1 MTARDLSPY
10 LRRLNDH
17 CARAL
22 ADAASLCE
30 MRAHRDIEVEHWL
43 IKLLEL
49 GDGDL
54 VAIVRAYELDAESIW
69 NDLLGSIDGLPHELR
84 GKPRLSPRLGQLLEA
99 AWLRASLDADQP
111 SIRSGHLLA
120 ALADTPHL
128 LRALHAWP
136 LLSVSAR
143 QIERLM
149 PKLDRIS
156 VEAPATETRE
166 RSEHRKSIATAG
178 SNVAFR
184 ADATAVPA
192 VPPVSAASAVSA
204 ESAASTMPAASAA
217 PARRDAVSDAT
228 PHVTDTTHA
237 TSAALQ
243 RFTVDITQKARDGKI
258 DPVFGR
264 DVEIR
269 QMVDILARRRKNNPI
284 LVGEPGVGK
293 TALVEGLALRIAE
306 GDVPS
311 IIRDVSV
318 LALDLGLLQA
328 GARVKGEFEQ
338 RLKNVIEAVQQSA
351 TPILLFIDEA
361 HTLIGAGNMAGGADA
376 ANLLKPAL
384 ARGELRTIAATT
396 WSEYK
401 QYFER
406 DAALERRFQMI
417 KVDEPDDDN
426 ACLMLRGLKLRYAQH
441 HGVHIT
447 DAAVGAAVRLSR
459 RYLTG
464 RQLPD
469 KAVDLLDTAAARVRM
484 TMDATPIAISTRH
497 AQRAALEVERTAL
510 MQDQGL
516 TSVELDERL
525 TDIDA
530 ELAALALELEQ
541 LDRAFAQQKE
551 AATTLA
557 TLRAQ
562 WHAAADPSARGDL
575 RQSIKAAHEVMAQRG
590 ADALIHAEVDE
601 AAIARVIADWTGV
614 PVGSLL
620 SDELATLLDLEARLG
635 RVVVGQDDALAALG
649 KTLRAAKAG
658 MKADDAPLGVFLLVG
673 PSGVGKTETARAL
686 ADLMFGGERSLIT
699 INLSEYHEAH
709 TVSQLKGSPPGYV
722 GYGQGGILTEAVRQR
737 PYSVILLD
745 EVEKAH
751 RDVLNLF
758 YQVFDRGFMRDGEG
772 RVIDFRNTVILM
784 TSNLGSEQ
792 IIEATGA
799 ITQFDRDVSAGML
812 TEAIRPLLV
821 EHFQPALLARFQTV
835 PYRPLSAEALVAIVR
850 MKLDKVAQRIARR
863 FGVPLVCDDTLVAE
877 LVRACQSP
885 DAGARNIDSLLDQQI
900 LPVLSRELLVR
911 VANQQ
916 VPDGIRVS
924 FSDGDGDGIAVTFDM
939 ANGVHAEVNA

>member
-1 MTARDLSPY
+1 MTQRDLSPF

-30 MRAHRDIEVEHWL
+30 TRAHRDIEVEHWL

-54 VAIVRAYELDAESIW
+54 VAIVRRYELDVDAIW
-69 NDLLGSIDGLPHELR
+69 SGLLAAIDRFPHEMR
-84 GKPRLSPRLGQLLEA
+84 GKPALSQRLGTWLEA
-99 AWLRASLDADQP
+99 AWMRASLEEGAT
-111 SIRSGHLLA
+111 SIRSAHLFA
-120 ALADTPHL
+120 ALADAPHL
-128 LRALHAWP
+128 LRAPDAWP
-136 LLSVSAR
+136 LLSVSAT
-143 QIERLM
+143 QIDRLRAE
-149 PKLDRIS
+149 LDRVS
-156 VEAPATETRE
+156 VEAT
-166 RSEHRKSIATAG
+166 HIDG
-178 SNVAFR
+178 DGN
-184 ADATAVPA
+184 
-192 VPPVSAASAVSA
+192 
-204 ESAASTMPAASAA
+204 ESASTPREPEQQA
-217 PARRDAVSDAT
+217 PK
-228 PHVTDTTHA
+228 VTHRNE
-237 TSAALQ
+237 SEALR
-243 RFTVDITQKARDGKI
+243 RFTIDITQKARDGKI

-284 LVGEPGVGK
+284 LVGDPGVGK

-306 GDVPS
+306 GDVPAA
-311 IIRDVSV
+311 IRSVSV
-318 LALDLGLLQA
+318 LTLDLGLLQA
-328 GARVKGEFEQ
+328 GAGVKGEFEQ

-361 HTLIGAGNMAGGADA
+361 HTLIGAGNTAGGADA

-406 DAALERRFQMI
+406 DAALERRFQMV
-417 KVDEPDDDN
+417 KVDEPDDDR
-426 ACLMLRGLKLRYAQH
+426 ACLMLRGLKERYASH

-484 TMDATPIAISTRH
+484 SMDATPIAMSTCI
-497 AQRAALEVERTAL
+497 AERAALDVERTAL
-510 MQDQGL
+510 VQDQGA
-516 TSVELDERL
+516 TAADMSERL
-525 TDIDA
+525 AAIDA
-530 ELAALALELEQ
+530 RLAALALELARLEREYAEQ
-541 LDRAFAQQKE
+541 K
-551 AATTLA
+551 AATETLIARREEWRAA
-557 TLRAQ
+557 TDESTRRELKQAI
-562 WHAAADPSARGDL
+562 AAAHAV
-575 RQSIKAAHEVMAQRG
+575 IAEHG
-590 ADALIHAEVDE
+590 ANALIHAEVDE

-614 PVGSLL
+614 PAGSLL
-620 SDELATLLDLEARLG
+620 SDELATLLDLETQLG

-649 KTLRAAKAG
+649 KSLRAAKAG
-658 MKADDAPLGVFLLVG
+658 LKSEEAPLGVFLLVG
-673 PSGVGKTETARAL
+673 PSGVGKTETARTL
-686 ADLMFGGERSLIT
+686 ADLMFGGERALVT
-699 INLSEYHEAH
+699 INLSEYQEAH

-722 GYGQGGILTEAVRQR
+722 GYGQGGVLTEAVRQR

-784 TSNLGSEQ
+784 TSNLGSDE
-792 IIEATGA
+792 IMAATDAVTDAGGEATN
-799 ITQFDRDVSAGML
+799 GML
-812 TEAIRPLLV
+812 METIRPLLV

-835 PYRPLSAEALVAIVR
+835 VYRPLSADALASIVR
-850 MKLDKVAQRIARR
+850 MKLDKVTKRIERR
-863 FGVPLVCDDTLVAE
+863 FDVPLVCDDALVAE
-877 LVRACQSP
+877 LVRACRLP
-885 DAGARNIDSLLDQQI
+885 DSGARNIDSLLDQQI
-900 LPVLSRELLVR
+900 LPVLARELLARAASQRKSAAVR
-911 VANQQ
+911 L
-916 VPDGIRVS
+916 S
-924 FSDGDGDGIAVTFDM
+924 YSDDQGIAVEFDE
-939 ANGVHAEVNA
+939 AGNVQ